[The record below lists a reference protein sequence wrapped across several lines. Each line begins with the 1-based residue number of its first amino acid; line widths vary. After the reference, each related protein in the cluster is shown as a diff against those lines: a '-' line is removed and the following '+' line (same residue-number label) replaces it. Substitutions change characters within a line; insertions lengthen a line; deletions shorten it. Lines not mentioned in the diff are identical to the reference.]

1 AAITVVLTIALL
13 AWAIVL
19 WQHGS
24 ATTGDVV
31 LVCTL
36 GLSILS
42 ATRDLAVALVDTTQH
57 FARLTEAIAT
67 LLLPHELRD
76 HPAAEPLAKS
86 GAAVGFNNLAF
97 HYPGGAQVFEKFNL
111 RIQPGQRVGCVGLSG

>member
-1 AAITVVLTIALL
+1 MLHAGITVVLTIALL

-19 WQHGS
+19 WQCGG

-42 ATRDLAVALVDTTQH
+42 ATRDLGDRQVLLVAIVAGDLRGTAA
-57 FARLTEAIAT
+57 FANPVT
-67 LLLPHELRD
+67 HRD
-76 HPAAEPLAKS
+76 
-86 GAAVGFNNLAF
+86 
-97 HYPGGAQVFEKFNL
+97 
-111 RIQPGQRVGCVGLSG
+111 